1 MIARRVVSLLLAVA
15 CLIALAALAAHG
27 HPLTGSRGAGPT
39 PGFFDYVFTT
49 FAIVAVAVAVVFV
62 YGLVETKWS
71 APRGRPPHIGLLQF
85 VLAMAMSLLV
95 GWLLVHARF
104 HLFAHTQRQRAS
116 PVIDALARGRRNGPD
131 AAARR
136 GARLRWDEVA
146 VVAALLAAAG
156 VAAFASRKARPMRE
170 WSLRGKEEEVAL
182 AFDESLDDLR
192 DDPDVRRAI
201 IAAYARMERALAAA
215 GIPRRPSEA
224 PYEYLARA
232 LGSLHASAASVRRLT
247 DLFERA
253 KFSQHV
259 PDESMRAG
267 AVDALVAV
275 RDELRAPPEE
285 AAA

>member
-1 MIARRVVSLLLAVA
+1 MIARRVVPLLLVVA

-27 HPLTGSRGAGPT
+27 HPLSGSRGTGPT

-49 FAIVAVAVAVVFV
+49 FALVAAGIAVVFV
-62 YGLVETKWS
+62 YGLVDTKWS
-71 APRGRPPHIGLLQF
+71 VPRGRPPHIGLLQF
-85 VLAMAMSLLV
+85 VLAMVTSLLL

-104 HLFAHTQRQRAS
+104 HLFAHANRPRS
-116 PVIDALARGRRNGPD
+116 SSVIDALARGGRNGPS

-146 VVAALLAAAG
+146 IVAALLAAAG
-156 VAAFASRKARPMRE
+156 VAAFATRKTRPMKE
-170 WSLRGKEEEVAL
+170 WTLRAKEEEVAL
-182 AFDESLDDLR
+182 ALDESLDDLR
-192 DDPDVRRAI
+192 DDPDIRRAI
-201 IAAYARMERALAAA
+201 IAAYARMERTLAAA
-215 GIPRRPSEA
+215 GISRRPSET

-232 LGSLHASAASVRRLT
+232 LGSLHASAASVTRLT

-267 AVDALVAV
+267 AVDALLAV
-275 RDELRAPPEE
+275 RDELRAPLEE